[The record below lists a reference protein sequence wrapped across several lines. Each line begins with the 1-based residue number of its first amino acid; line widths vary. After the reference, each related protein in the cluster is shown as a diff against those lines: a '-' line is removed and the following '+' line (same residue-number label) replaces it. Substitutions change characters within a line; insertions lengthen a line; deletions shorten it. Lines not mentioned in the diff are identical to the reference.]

1 MKYSYKFEENPFGDL
16 GTVLPEEISIFSDFI
31 ENIATEEQTNEYI
44 DYIEKVSEGKYEDF
58 EIELNATSVLIKK
71 DVTIV
76 ENSFRIEEPSEN
88 SIETDQFREL
98 LLIWRDKI
106 PDIFKG

>member
-1 MKYSYKFEENPFGDL
+1 M
-16 GTVLPEEISIFSDFI
+16 
-31 ENIATEEQTNEYI
+31 
-44 DYIEKVSEGKYEDF
+44 
-58 EIELNATSVLIKK
+58 LIKK

-76 ENSFRIEEPSEN
+76 ENSFRVEEPYEN